1 MKKLLFIFTLI
12 AFTYSCEKGTGNFV
26 LKGKVS
32 DLTFD
37 SGLEGAEMKIYKV
50 PIGTTSELLIETI
63 VLSADGNYNVSFPRE
78 KMEKYVVKITKLNYF
93 SIEESIF
100 YSELSLEDENVR
112 NFSTEAKSWAAIRI
126 INNSPTN
133 NDHLRYIK
141 QAGYQGCAEC
151 CPSIEQ
157 NYYGAL
163 DTTFYCVNKGNTIY
177 SIYYWIVNTNNQG
190 LKEATTVAFDTTEI
204 FLAY

>member
-1 MKKLLFIFTLI
+1 MKKLFLIFTLLVI
-12 AFTYSCEKGTGNFV
+12 SLSCKKGTGNFV

-32 DLTFD
+32 DLTFNT
-37 SGLEGAEMKIYKV
+37 GLEGAEMKIYKV

-63 VLSADGNYNVSFPRE
+63 VLSADGNYKVSFPRE
-78 KMEKYVVKITKLNYF
+78 KMEKYVIKITKLNYF
-93 SIEESIF
+93 SIEENVF
-100 YSELSLEDENVR
+100 YSELSLENENLR

-126 INNSPTN
+126 INNSPSN
-133 NDHLRYIK
+133 NDHLRFIK

-151 CPSIEQ
+151 CPSVEQ

-163 DTTFYCVNKGNTIY
+163 DTTFYCINKGNTLY
-177 SIYYWIVNTNNQG
+177 SIYYWLVNTNNQG
-190 LKEATTVAFDTTEI
+190 LKETTTVAFDTTEI

>member
-1 MKKLLFIFTLI
+1 MKKKLFILVLI

-32 DLTFD
+32 DLTFNT
-37 SGLEGAEMKIYKV
+37 GLEDAEMKIYKV
-50 PIGTTSELLIETI
+50 PIGTTSEQLIETI
-63 VLSADGNYNVSFPRE
+63 VLSTDGNYNISFPRE
-78 KMEKYVVKITKLNYF
+78 KMEKYVVKITKQNYF
-93 SIEESIF
+93 SMEESIF
-100 YSELSLEDENVR
+100 YSELSLEDENIR

-141 QAGYQGCAEC
+141 QAGYQGYAEC
-151 CPSIEQ
+151 CPSVEQ

-163 DTTFYCVNKGNTIY
+163 DTTFYCVNKGNTLY